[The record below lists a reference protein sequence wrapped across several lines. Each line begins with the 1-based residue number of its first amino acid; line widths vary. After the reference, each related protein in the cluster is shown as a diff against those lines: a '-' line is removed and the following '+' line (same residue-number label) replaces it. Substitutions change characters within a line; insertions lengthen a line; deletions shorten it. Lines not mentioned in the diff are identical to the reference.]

1 MIPPVLVR
9 IRIRDD
15 EHNVRIWFPLFLA
28 WLILLPFVLI
38 ALVFLGIASVFL
50 PRRIRRM
57 VFGILGSIYVCVC
70 QLRHL
75 YVDTESEDKL
85 IRIQFV

>member
-15 EHNVRIWFPLFLA
+15 EHNLRLWFPLFLA

-38 ALVFLGIASVFL
+38 ALVFLGLAAVFL
-50 PRRIRRM
+50 PKRIRRM
-57 VFGILGSIYVCVC
+57 VFGILGSIYVCLC
-70 QLRHL
+70 QLRYLH
-75 YVDTESEDKL
+75 VDTESEDKRV
-85 IRIQFV
+85 RIQFV